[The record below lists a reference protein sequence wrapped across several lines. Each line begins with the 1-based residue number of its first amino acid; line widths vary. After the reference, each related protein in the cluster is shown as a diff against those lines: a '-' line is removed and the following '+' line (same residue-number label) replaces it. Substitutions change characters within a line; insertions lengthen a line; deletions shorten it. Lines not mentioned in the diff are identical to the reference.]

1 MEITIQAKQAS
12 NPMFTFLHRGDALYK
27 FYRHILWLS
36 NSGLSGYGSSD
47 SEDDEAKTV
56 STENASGAVGTTET
70 QTRYV
75 CQTEV
80 SLTDRH

>member
-12 NPMFTFLHRGDALYK
+12 NPMFTFLHRDNALYK

-47 SEDDEAKTV
+47 SDSEDDEAKTV
-56 STENASGAVGTTET
+56 STENASGEVGTTET

-75 CQTEV
+75 CQAEV
-80 SLTDRH
+80 SLN